1 MKEYVISVDDTM
13 MRYLGGEPMVVKKAE
28 LIRCKD
34 CAHRK
39 RFSSKTSYCDLIGK
53 LHIGERDYC
62 SWAERRKE

>member
-1 MKEYVISVDDTM
+1 MKEYIVEKKQTPDGWTWV
-13 MRYLGGEPMVVKKAE
+13 EPRGR
-28 LIRCKD
+28 LIRCGE

-62 SWAERRKE
+62 SWAERKEE